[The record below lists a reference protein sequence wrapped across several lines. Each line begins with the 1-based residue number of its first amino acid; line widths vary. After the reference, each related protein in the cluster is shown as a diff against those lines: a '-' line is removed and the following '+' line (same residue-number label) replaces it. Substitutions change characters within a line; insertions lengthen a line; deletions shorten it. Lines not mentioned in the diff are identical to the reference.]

1 MQNKIYSFI
10 NDIIDDMDKTV
21 DFALK
26 QRTGRT
32 WCVNELNSEYQKG
45 FGALLFSKC
54 YAHSITEFEY
64 DALLDRIH
72 DARESA
78 FQRLAG
84 EYK

>member
-10 NDIIDDMDKTV
+10 NDMIDYMDKTV
-21 DFALK
+21 DFAIDR
-26 QRTGRT
+26 RTGKE
-32 WCVNELNSEYQKG
+32 WCANELYDEYQKG

-54 YAHSITEFEY
+54 YEHSITELEY

-78 FQRLAG
+78 LKKIG
-84 EYK
+84 EGI

>member
-10 NDIIDDMDKTV
+10 NDMIDDMNKTV
-21 DFALK
+21 DFALE

-32 WCVNELNSEYQKG
+32 WCVNELDSEYQKG

-54 YAHSITEFEY
+54 YEHSITELEY
-64 DALLDRIH
+64 DALLDRIY
-72 DARESA
+72 DAKDSA
-78 FQRLAG
+78 MQRLAR

>member
-10 NDIIDDMDKTV
+10 NDMIDDMDKTV
-21 DFALK
+21 DFAIDR
-26 QRTGRT
+26 RTGIK
-32 WCVNELNSEYQKG
+32 WCTNELDSDYQKG

-54 YAHSITEFEY
+54 YDHSITDYEY
-64 DALLDRIH
+64 DALLDRIY

-78 FQRLAG
+78 LERLAR